1 MGKIKISYGRR
12 KKKTLSKVNIMTKK
26 GAKSQA
32 YQINSLANKIR
43 TLEKKQRST
52 RQYAQYR
59 KTITNRDLNFFAD
72 SGWSVD
78 NLVDPDNWLPVFQAN
93 PEVANANKLTVK
105 GMSMEL
111 YFRVSDSVLPLTPKI
126 ITVFLVKLR
135 NETGIQT
142 LNGTN
147 NMSTVGFGQLANDS
161 VLWETVPLGME
172 EDSLAKLNP
181 ACFEIVKVKR
191 FQIQNIIEQ
200 TAVADDDTSV
210 TTPKGTYKR
219 FSFNIKMGNLIKAN
233 AGKKWADMTSD
244 DMAIKD
250 RLYLLVHQG
259 GAGAVAPPETDNVV
273 NMSVN
278 CTFTCLRS

>member
-1 MGKIKISYGRR
+1 
-12 KKKTLSKVNIMTKK
+12 
-26 GAKSQA
+26 
-32 YQINSLANKIR
+32 
-43 TLEKKQRST
+43 
-52 RQYAQYR
+52 
-59 KTITNRDLNFFAD
+59 
-72 SGWSVD
+72 
-78 NLVDPDNWLPVFQAN
+78 
-93 PEVANANKLTVK
+93 
-105 GMSMEL
+105 
-111 YFRVSDSVLPLTPKI
+111 
-126 ITVFLVKLR
+126 
-135 NETGIQT
+135 
-142 LNGTN
+142 
-147 NMSTVGFGQLANDS
+147 
-161 VLWETVPLGME
+161 ME

-278 CTFTCLRS
+278 CTFTCRGTN

>member
-147 NMSTVGFGQLANDS
+147 NMSTVGFGQLA
-161 VLWETVPLGME
+161 P
-172 EDSLAKLNP
+172 
-181 ACFEIVKVKR
+181 
-191 FQIQNIIEQ
+191 
-200 TAVADDDTSV
+200 
-210 TTPKGTYKR
+210 
-219 FSFNIKMGNLIKAN
+219 
-233 AGKKWADMTSD
+233 
-244 DMAIKD
+244 
-250 RLYLLVHQG
+250 
-259 GAGAVAPPETDNVV
+259 
-273 NMSVN
+273 
-278 CTFTCLRS
+278 RS